1 MNGRKTTEGKFI
13 IMAESKDYLTQPQEN
28 GSIRISEDVIASIA
42 ALAVREVEGVYGLS
56 PNASFDLSNILGK
69 KNLRN
74 GIRVRIDE
82 DGALAIGCNLV
93 VKMGCAVMTV
103 AKNVQTAISDAVT
116 SMTGVRPTQ
125 INVNVCGVATP
136 KPAAK

>member
-1 MNGRKTTEGKFI
+1 
-13 IMAESKDYLTQPQEN
+13 MADTKNYIVQPQDG
-28 GSIRISEDVIASIA
+28 GSILISEDVIASIA

-56 PNASFDLSNILGK
+56 ATATFDISSLLGK

-82 DGALAIGCNLV
+82 NGALSIGCNLV